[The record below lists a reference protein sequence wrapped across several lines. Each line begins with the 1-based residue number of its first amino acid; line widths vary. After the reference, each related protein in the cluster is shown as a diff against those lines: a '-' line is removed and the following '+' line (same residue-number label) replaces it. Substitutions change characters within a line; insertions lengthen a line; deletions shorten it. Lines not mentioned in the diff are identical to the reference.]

1 MGIDFF
7 ASRGDDKKPQFEISM
22 TEILHSIP
30 ENPLPAVHMAGTFR
44 SHDGLELRYAL
55 FKANTSPPK
64 GTVVL
69 AQGRNESIEKYAE
82 TIKELN
88 AAGLWVAAF
97 DWRGQ
102 GGSSRLLKNRRLGHV
117 RRFSDYERDLDTF
130 FEQVVLPDTKLPF
143 FLVGHSMGG
152 LIALSSASRIANR
165 VERIVVSAP
174 FLGLASTKP
183 SPGFVR
189 LVARLMCVIG
199 LGGRASRQDRDY
211 SRFEGNTLTSDPAR
225 FARNQA
231 LLAAYPDL
239 ALGPPTWRWLHEC
252 LKAGR
257 RVTKPAYLQSIVVPT
272 VVLGATQDKVAS
284 YPEIERMS
292 RYFRA
297 GRLIPINGAE
307 HELFQE
313 ADKYRAQAI
322 AALLAFI
329 PGGFSDPMKLVEEEA
344 APEDAAS

>member
-1 MGIDFF
+1 
-7 ASRGDDKKPQFEISM
+7 M
-22 TEILHSIP
+22 TEVLHSIP
-30 ENPLPAVHMAGTFR
+30 ENPLPPAHMAGTFK

-55 FKANTSPPK
+55 FKGEASTPK

-82 TIKELN
+82 TISELI

-102 GGSSRLLKNRRLGHV
+102 GGSPRLLKNRRLGHV
-117 RRFSDYERDLDTF
+117 RRFRDYERDLDAF
-130 FEQVVLPDTKLPF
+130 FEQVVLPDAKLPF

-152 LIALSSASRIANR
+152 LIALSSAARLANR

-174 FLGLASTKP
+174 FLGLASHRP
-183 SPGFVR
+183 PPAFVR
-189 LVARLMCVIG
+189 FVASAMCLIG
-199 LGGRASRQDRDY
+199 LGSRASRKDRDY
-211 SRFEGNTLTSDPAR
+211 SRFEGNTLTSDRTR

-231 LLAAYPDL
+231 LLVAHPDL
-239 ALGPPTWRWLHEC
+239 ALGPPTWRWVHEC
-252 LKAGR
+252 LAAGR
-257 RVTKPAYLQSIVVPT
+257 RVTTPTYLQSLTIPT

-284 YPEIERMS
+284 YPEVERTA

-313 ADKYRAQAI
+313 ADKYRAQAM

-329 PGGFSDPMKLVEEEA
+329 PGGFADPMKLAEE
-344 APEDAAS
+344 PAASDEAP